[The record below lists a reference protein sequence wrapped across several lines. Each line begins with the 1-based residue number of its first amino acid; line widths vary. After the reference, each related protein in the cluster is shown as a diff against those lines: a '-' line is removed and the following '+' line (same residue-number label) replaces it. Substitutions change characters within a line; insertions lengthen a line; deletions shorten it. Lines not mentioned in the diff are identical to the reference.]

1 MLASWGRAGLLLGAA
16 FGCIAT
22 AEDII
27 TSDAYFYGE
36 SPPVYPSRTFW
47 LKFPYLSLWVLTR
60 G

>member
-36 SPPVYPSRTFW
+36 SPPVYPSRTF
-47 LKFPYLSLWVLTR
+47 
-60 G
+60 